1 MAVRRLI
8 SGLLVS
14 IVVLGTS
21 GCATNN
27 FRTPPPAFAGQAP
40 LRAVYVYSF
49 LDLRENELG
58 PKFLGEVQRQF
69 AEALKAKGAS
79 SAQLSFNDS
88 PLRAEYLLKEEPV
101 RGSLTRQAS
110 TRVPVGEVIATNLR
124 AEAAF
129 GAPYRLIVFPASLT
143 ALNTGH
149 RFDVR
154 WDIYDARTNVRVWSA
169 TSETL
174 HQNWISHDESPV
186 ERAKILVEGIILQM
200 TKAGVFGGGR
210 A

>member
-1 MAVRRLI
+1 MIHRRLL
-8 SGLLVS
+8 SGFLVS
-14 IVVLGTS
+14 VVVLSAS
-21 GCATNN
+21 GCVTNN
-27 FRTPPPAFAGQAP
+27 FRTPPPAFSGQAP
-40 LRAVYVYSF
+40 MRAVYVYSF

-58 PKFLGEVQRQF
+58 PKFLAEVQRQL
-69 AEALKAKGAS
+69 AAALKGKGAS

-101 RGSLTRQAS
+101 SGSRTRQAS
-110 TRVPVGEVIATNLR
+110 TRVPVGEVIATNLQ
-124 AEAAF
+124 AEGTF
-129 GAPYRLIVFPASLT
+129 GAPYRLIVFPVSLT
-143 ALNTGH
+143 ALSTGH

-154 WDIYDARTNVRVWSA
+154 WDIYDTRTNARVWSA

-174 HQNWISHDESPV
+174 HQNWISHDENPA

-200 TKAGVFGGGR
+200 GKAGVFGAER